1 LQSFNEIARNKKDGE
16 KSIIM
21 VHNNKEVLEY
31 WNKPE
36 VESMYDKYLINA
48 EIDLICSKITEG
60 SKILDA
66 GCGEGE
72 GALVYSQIKNTIVH
86 AADFSET
93 RLLKAKERLSHLS
106 NIKLFQID
114 FLSDYKIDD
123 DYDFIVSQRF
133 LINLMEWE
141 LQKKVILDLT
151 KHLKKGGKLLM
162 LEGSEDGV
170 KELNDFRFMFGLE
183 PIEIKWHNLFFQND
197 LLKSFLKE
205 NDLKI
210 IEEDGFGEYFL
221 LTRGIR
227 PYFEKHLNWESDFNR
242 ISSKTN
248 LRDCLNLRAKFSRL
262 VLWVIE
268 RGS

>member
-151 KHLKKGGKLLM
+151 KHLKKGGKFYF
-162 LEGSEDGV
+162 SV
-170 KELNDFRFMFGLE
+170 
-183 PIEIKWHNLFFQND
+183 PIGRQR
-197 LLKSFLKE
+197 
-205 NDLKI
+205 
-210 IEEDGFGEYFL
+210 IEFNAHRVFSIEYL
-221 LTRGIR
+221 LTMIKGRYQIDSFSYVNDAGNIIKNVEINENSIRTNFSCNYGCGI
-227 PYFEKHLNWESDFNR
+227 FELTKL
-242 ISSKTN
+242 
-248 LRDCLNLRAKFSRL
+248 
-262 VLWVIE
+262 
-268 RGS
+268 

>member
-1 LQSFNEIARNKKDGE
+1 MI
-16 KSIIM
+16 
-21 VHNNKEVLEY
+21 HNNKEVREY
-31 WNKPE
+31 WNNPE

-48 EIDLICSKITEG
+48 EIDLICSKIAEG

-72 GALVYSQIKNTIVH
+72 GTLAYSQIKNTFIH
-86 AADFSET
+86 AVDFSET
-93 RLLKAKERLSHLS
+93 RLLKAKERLLNLS
-106 NIKLFQID
+106 NIKLQQVD
-114 FLSDYKIDD
+114 FLSDYKLDD

-162 LEGSEDGV
+162 LEGSEEGV
-170 KELNDFRFMFGLE
+170 KQLNDFRVIFGLE
-183 PIEIKWHNLFFQND
+183 PIEIKWHNLFFKND
-197 LLKSFLKE
+197 LLETFIKNS
-205 NDLKI
+205 NLKI
-210 IEEDGFGEYFL
+210 IERDGLGEYFL

-227 PYFEKHLNWESDFNR
+227 PYFDKQLDWDNPFNKV
-242 ISSKTN
+242 SASTK
-248 LRDCLNLRAKFSRL
+248 LRECLNLRENFSRL

-268 RGS
+268 K